1 MMNEMIQVHPRYI
14 DGRLGTPMEI
24 YPKLVC
30 PAAWDRLMVCTD
42 GSAEG
47 QNAVAVT
54 LELAR
59 ACGSQVYVVQVLVP
73 EIEALD
79 STLGAVPAAEVQK
92 NIEAIREAAD
102 RLEVTLLPVLPESR
116 TPDVAIVSE
125 AEKLRPD
132 LVILGRR
139 GLTALARIL
148 MGSVTARVIGHSPV
162 NVLVVPRGV
171 ALGFQ
176 RLLVPSDGSPYS
188 EAAWKLALALA
199 GRAKSRLLGV
209 TVAPKKGDTT
219 EAQGII
225 HQMRTAV
232 QRAGVPVKAFQGVVL
247 RGVAP
252 EAGIV
257 QQAIEAEVD
266 LIVMG
271 SHGRTGL
278 QRLLMGS
285 VTERVIGHT
294 PCPVLV
300 VKGFLPRR
308 RQVLK

>member
-1 MMNEMIQVHPRYI
+1 
-14 DGRLGTPMEI
+14 MEI

-42 GSAEG
+42 GSDSA

-59 ACGSQVYVVQVLVP
+59 ACGSQVYVVQVLVA
-73 EIEALD
+73 EIRALD
-79 STLGAVPAAEVQK
+79 SDLRASLAAEVQK
-92 NIEAIREAAD
+92 NIAAIREAAD
-102 RLEVTLLPVLPESR
+102 RLGVTLLPVLPESR
-116 TPDVAIVSE
+116 TPDVAIVTE
-125 AEKLRPD
+125 AGKLRPD

-139 GLTALARIL
+139 GITALARIL
-148 MGSVTARVIGHSPV
+148 MGSVTAQVIGHSPV
-162 NVLVVPRGV
+162 NVLVVPQGA

-188 EAAWKLALALA
+188 EAAWKLALVLA

-209 TVAPKKGDTT
+209 TVAPEKGDAT
-219 EAQGII
+219 EAQGLIE
-225 HQMRTAV
+225 QMRTAA
-232 QRAGVPVKAFQGVVL
+232 QRAGVPGKAFQGVVL

-252 EAGIV
+252 ETGIV
-257 QQAIEAEVD
+257 EQAIKAEVD

-278 QRLLMGS
+278 QKLLMGS

-300 VKGFLPRR
+300 VKGFLRR
-308 RQVLK
+308 WRQILK

>member
-1 MMNEMIQVHPRYI
+1 
-14 DGRLGTPMEI
+14 MEI
-24 YPKLVC
+24 YPKLIC
-30 PAAWDRLMVCTD
+30 PGAWDRLMVCTD
-42 GSAEG
+42 GSTSG

-54 LELAR
+54 LQLAR

-73 EIEALD
+73 ETRALD
-79 STLGAVPAAEVQK
+79 SGLQAGLAAEVQK

-116 TPDVAIVSE
+116 TPDVAIVAE
-125 AEKLRPD
+125 AGKLRPD

-162 NVLVVPRGV
+162 NVLVVPRG
-171 ALGFQ
+171 ASLGFQ
-176 RLLVPSDGSPYS
+176 RLLVPSDGSAYS
-188 EAAWKLALALA
+188 EAAWKLALGMA
-199 GRAKSRLLGV
+199 GRAKSRLTGV
-209 TVAPKKGDTT
+209 AVAPRKGDTT

-225 HQMRTAV
+225 HQMRTLA
-232 QRAGVPVKAFQGVVL
+232 QQAGLPAKSFQGVIL

-252 EAGIV
+252 ETGIV
-257 QQAIEAEVD
+257 QQAIKGEVD

-278 QRLLMGS
+278 QKLLMGS

-300 VKGFLPRR
+300 VKRA
-308 RQVLK
+308 